1 MHIRKCINMCIRI
14 HTYIH
19 SHLHT
24 YSTGRPY
31 SMRDALIAK
40 LGVFTNAY
48 LSSMDKSKNAA
59 DKARLKWKSAAVG
72 VRSPAS
78 KGAKK
83 KQAASDEDDDDGDG
97 DDDVNDGADEE

>member
-1 MHIRKCINMCIRI
+1 
-14 HTYIH
+14 
-19 SHLHT
+19 
-24 YSTGRPY
+24 
-31 SMRDALIAK
+31 MRDALIAK

-78 KGAKK
+78 KGAKQ